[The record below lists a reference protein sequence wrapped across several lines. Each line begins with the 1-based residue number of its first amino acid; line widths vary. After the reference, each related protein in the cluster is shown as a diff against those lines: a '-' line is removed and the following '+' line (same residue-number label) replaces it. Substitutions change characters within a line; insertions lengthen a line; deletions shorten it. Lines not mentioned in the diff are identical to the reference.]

1 MLEEYLWKAAPIPKM
16 YSWSAARKAHSDFG
30 INEVTSDGIIVRI
43 GKRMPFVPTK
53 EFLRS
58 LFFPLWGITRPAKVQ
73 RHELR
78 DICRKHITLLAFS
91 IGWNCNRQ

>member
-1 MLEEYLWKAAPIPKM
+1 M
-16 YSWSAARKAHSDFG
+16 YSWSAARKAHSDSG

-43 GKRMPFVPTK
+43 GKRMPFVPRK

-58 LFFPLWGITRPAKVQ
+58 FSHCGQINKTGKVQ

-78 DICRKHITLLAFS
+78 DICRNNYVIS
-91 IGWNCNRQ
+91 ILHWLELQ